1 MQNGSESLAVTM
13 KAQLVPAWLSAE
25 AAGLDLAPHTARTG
39 HISPLGAHQKGRC
52 AAVAH
57 VFLASSLG
65 EAGSVVD
72 PRGPAGVM
80 FFFLLLSV
88 S

>member
-1 MQNGSESLAVTM
+1 M
-13 KAQLVPAWLSAE
+13 
-25 AAGLDLAPHTARTG
+25 
-39 HISPLGAHQKGRC
+39 RC

-72 PRGPAGVM
+72 PEDLLESC
-80 FFFLLLSV
+80 FFPVAECELGTSV
-88 S
+88 T